1 MANDKDL
8 NLDPI
13 TKEPGAHPVGT
24 GIGAIAGGAA
34 AGALAGTL
42 AGPAGSLVGA
52 IVGAVAGGLGGKA
65 VAESVNPTADEA
77 YWESNYER
85 EPYYEQGRSYQDY
98 APAYRMGHAA
108 RHANSGSYDDFENR
122 LAQDWGTK
130 KELSTLTWPEASAAS
145 RAAWDRVDARA
156 GTGSGATAMATPTST
171 VHTDTTLDGEM
182 NNDDVI
188 DTVND
193 VLESCRDGEFG
204 FRECADHAKSQ
215 DLKVLLNRHSAQC
228 RDAGFELL
236 NMIKSLG
243 GTPDEGGTASGALH
257 RGWVAVRASLT
268 SYDDKAVLD
277 ECERGEDSAIARYR
291 KALKENL
298 PAHVRSVLERQAHG
312 AQRNHDEVKALRDAA
327 KAEA

>member
-24 GIGAIAGGAA
+24 GLGAAAGGAA
-34 AGALAGTL
+34 AGALVGAF
-42 AGPAGSLVGA
+42 AGPAGSIVGA
-52 IVGAVAGGLGGKA
+52 VVGAVAGGLGGKA

-77 YWESNYER
+77 FWEENYDR
-85 EPYYEQGRSYQDY
+85 EPYYEKGRSFKDY

-108 RHANSGSYDDFENR
+108 RHANPGSYDDFENR

-130 KELSTLTWPEASAAS
+130 KELSSLTWPEASAAS

-156 GTGSGATAMATPTST
+156 DTDAGSVSMATAVHGVNTGNMADGTTS
-171 VHTDTTLDGEM
+171 
-182 NNDDVI
+182 NDDVI
-188 DTVND
+188 DTLND

-215 DLKVLLNRHSAQC
+215 DLKVLLNRHSAEC

-236 NMIKSLG
+236 NVIKSVG

-257 RGWVAVRASLT
+257 RGWVAVRAALT
-268 SYDDKAVLD
+268 TYDDKAVLD
-277 ECERGEDSAIARYR
+277 ECERGEDAALVRYR
-291 KALKENL
+291 KALKEEL
-298 PAHVRSVLERQAHG
+298 PVEARVVLERQLQG

-327 KAEA
+327 QASV